1 MVDLA
6 NDGSKKKRKKKNKAK
21 EKLTNEE
28 LANYDVGDLVNYI
41 TGGKRKDL
49 PNFKD
54 HPGAERNQT
63 PAS

>member
-1 MVDLA
+1 MDQV
-6 NDGSKKKRKKKNKAK
+6 GSKKKRKKKTKAK

-49 PNFKD
+49 PPSKV
-54 HPGAERNQT
+54 P
-63 PAS
+63 